1 MAEEMFMFAVMAA
14 VFSFLVAVL
23 FGVRARRYRNEIIN
37 NRVTNNN
44 GMNDENLLAGSKTIF
59 PFPLLRTP
67 TLTGTATRVGLSTT
81 SATPVTEDD
90 TIRQIKDTLRDNWVS
105 MQQILDNVET
115 VSTHNYYLI
124 IAINIAIV
132 TAGIALLSFSIFYS
146 WARGDSLFGAITSGI
161 AVADFVAVFLF
172 NPQTRVRKV
181 LGDKV
186 QMQIIYKTWMNQAVA
201 AYANLVN
208 RNYSAEAIDKFQDDL
223 KKHAKES
230 VELLENN
237 IGND

>member
-1 MAEEMFMFAVMAA
+1 MFGATIVYLCIPCSYTA
-14 VFSFLVAVL
+14 
-23 FGVRARRYRNEIIN
+23 FGARARRYRNRTIN
-37 NRVTNNN
+37 KHLTNYSGVND
-44 GMNDENLLAGSKTIF
+44 DENLLAGSETVF
-59 PFPLLRTP
+59 PFPLDT
-67 TLTGTATRVGLSTT
+67 TSTVVVGLP
-81 SATPVTEDD
+81 TPAPKETLN
-90 TIRQIKDTLRDNWVS
+90 QIKAKLKENWIS
-105 MQQILDNVET
+105 MQQILKDVQT
-115 VSTHNYYLI
+115 ASTRNYQLI

-186 QMQIIYKTWMNQAVA
+186 QMQIIYRTCMNQAVA
-201 AYANLVN
+201 AYANLV
-208 RNYSAEAIDKFQDDL
+208 RENYSAEAIDKFQDDL
-223 KKHAKES
+223 KNHAKES
-230 VELLENN
+230 VELIENN